1 MKYLFHNDI
10 SYLVRKKRIILI
22 SVLFLP
28 LLILLLN
35 LGTQYNINDKIM
47 FCTGT
52 NLEINT
58 IDIIQLL
65 MYLFNLYSFIY
76 LMVDIYMKDLNDNLE
91 NIFLR
96 MKPWEYIVKKNIY
109 FTITIILIKVLQ
121 YSIMFII
128 LILYGNSGTIGNT
141 IFLLLTDAIYILFSQ
156 YLYLLIYLIYIL
168 LKKNICFLT
177 AMSILLILLI
187 PKNIWS
193 ISNYILYVILLI
205 IIIQTIISLIFYKKS
220 KRIIE
225 YI

>member
-35 LGTQYNINDKIM
+35 LGTQYNINDIIM
-47 FCTGT
+47 LCTGT

-156 YLYLLIYLIYIL
+156 YLYLLIYLIYIKK
-168 LKKNICFLT
+168 KKNICFLT

-205 IIIQTIISLIFYKKS
+205 IIIQTIISLIFYKK
-220 KRIIE
+220 
-225 YI
+225 

>member
-35 LGTQYNINDKIM
+35 LGTQYNINDIIM
-47 FCTGT
+47 LCTGT

-91 NIFLR
+91 NIFLII
-96 MKPWEYIVKKNIY
+96 KPWEYIVKKNIY

>member
-35 LGTQYNINDKIM
+35 LGTQYNINDIIM
-47 FCTGT
+47 LCTGT

-128 LILYGNSGTIGNT
+128 LILYGNSCTIGNT

>member
-35 LGTQYNINDKIM
+35 LGTQYNINDIIM
-47 FCTGT
+47 LCTGT

>member
-35 LGTQYNINDKIM
+35 LGTQYNINDIIM
-47 FCTGT
+47 LCTGT

-156 YLYLLIYLIYIL
+156 YLYLLIYLI
-168 LKKNICFLT
+168 
-177 AMSILLILLI
+177 
-187 PKNIWS
+187 
-193 ISNYILYVILLI
+193 
-205 IIIQTIISLIFYKKS
+205 
-220 KRIIE
+220 
-225 YI
+225 

>member
-35 LGTQYNINDKIM
+35 LGTQYNINDIIM
-47 FCTGT
+47 LCTGT

-109 FTITIILIKVLQ
+109 FTITIILIKILQ

>member
-35 LGTQYNINDKIM
+35 LGTQYNINDIIM
-47 FCTGT
+47 LCTGT

-121 YSIMFII
+121 YSLMFII

>member
-1 MKYLFHNDI
+1 
-10 SYLVRKKRIILI
+10 
-22 SVLFLP
+22 
-28 LLILLLN
+28 
-35 LGTQYNINDKIM
+35 
-47 FCTGT
+47 GT

-141 IFLLLTDAIYILFSQ
+141 IFLLLTDAI
-156 YLYLLIYLIYIL
+156 
-168 LKKNICFLT
+168 
-177 AMSILLILLI
+177 
-187 PKNIWS
+187 
-193 ISNYILYVILLI
+193 
-205 IIIQTIISLIFYKKS
+205 
-220 KRIIE
+220 
-225 YI
+225 

>member
-35 LGTQYNINDKIM
+35 LGTQYNINDIIM
-47 FCTGT
+47 LCTGT

-205 IIIQTIISLIFYKKS
+205 LIIQTIISLIFYKKS

>member
-35 LGTQYNINDKIM
+35 LGTQYNINDIIM
-47 FCTGT
+47 LCTGT

-91 NIFLR
+91 NIYLR

>member
-1 MKYLFHNDI
+1 ML
-10 SYLVRKKRIILI
+10 
-22 SVLFLP
+22 
-28 LLILLLN
+28 
-35 LGTQYNINDKIM
+35 
-47 FCTGT
+47 CTGT

>member
-35 LGTQYNINDKIM
+35 LGTQYNINDIIM
-47 FCTGT
+47 LCTGT

-141 IFLLLTDAIYILFSQ
+141 IPLLLTDAIYILFLQ

>member
-35 LGTQYNINDKIM
+35 LGTQYNINDIIM
-47 FCTGT
+47 LCTGT

-76 LMVDIYMKDLNDNLE
+76 LMVDIYMKDLNDNFV

>member
-10 SYLVRKKRIILI
+10 SYLVRKKRIILM

-28 LLILLLN
+28 LLTLLLN
-35 LGTQYNINDKIM
+35 LSTLYNINDIIM
-47 FCTGT
+47 LCTGT

-65 MYLFNLYSFIY
+65 MYLFNLFCFIY

-96 MKPWEYIVKKNIY
+96 MKPWEYIIKKNIY
-109 FTITIILIKVLQ
+109 FTITIILIKILQ

-141 IFLLLTDAIYILFSQ
+141 IPLLLTDAIYILFLQ

-177 AMSILLILLI
+177 TMSILLILLI

>member
-35 LGTQYNINDKIM
+35 LGTQYNINDIIM
-47 FCTGT
+47 LCTGT

-168 LKKNICFLT
+168 
-177 AMSILLILLI
+177 
-187 PKNIWS
+187 
-193 ISNYILYVILLI
+193 
-205 IIIQTIISLIFYKKS
+205 
-220 KRIIE
+220 
-225 YI
+225 

>member
-35 LGTQYNINDKIM
+35 LGTQYNINDIIM
-47 FCTGT
+47 LCTGT

-128 LILYGNSGTIGNT
+128 LILYGNSGTISNT

>member
-35 LGTQYNINDKIM
+35 LGTQYNINDIIM
-47 FCTGT
+47 LCTGT

-76 LMVDIYMKDLNDNLE
+76 LMVDIYMKDLNDKLE